1 MVGKDARSWF
11 MEFSQALSTEM
22 ELSELSDLMLTFTVQ
37 QAQADGGSLLLLD
50 EAKGELIPKAS
61 LGLVPGQV
69 PVKLGQGIVGW
80 VAEQNE
86 PLLIVA
92 GEPEALFGQELQDN
106 ELSSILCLPLYG
118 RGKVIGVLSLTR
130 QAESAPF
137 ARSQLETLSLL
148 SGQAAA
154 AIEKAHLYEQTKRRL
169 LESNALFEIGK
180 GLTSVLQLDELLQLI
195 VDSVMRVIPDANK
208 SVIHILDPAGE
219 KLLAKASSEGKL
231 AAGAERP
238 LHVGEGIAG
247 WAVQQ
252 REAVYVPNIDN
263 DPHFVTLR
271 PEATYKSLLV
281 VPLMVGDKVFGTLSL
296 DSNGVDAFTPDDER
310 LLATLASQAAI
321 AVENAQLYEEI
332 RRFNLELEQRIQE
345 RTRELAEEKERM
357 EALYAIARE
366 LSASL
371 DIDKVLERA
380 LTKVSEA
387 VGAKQGSV
395 LLLDRASDTLIRR
408 AVLERDKPLLQNGE
422 VTPFKPGVGLAGW
435 VLEHVQPMLLGDVTR
450 DERWLPDWSEET
462 EIRSLIA
469 VPLAVEGGDVYGVLI
484 VSDNQVDYF
493 TEAHLKL
500 VLAAA
505 SQVAT
510 ALDNATLYQYVSE
523 QAVLLGQALRSQ
535 QEETSKSEAI
545 LQSIADGVVVNDA
558 HGVILLVNSAAEH
571 ILGWSAESVL
581 GQDVR
586 TVFEVFS
593 PGGREEALAGIESLM
608 ASAVSPDFK
617 SETIQT
623 MLETADR
630 VVSAHLAPVVAQ
642 SDEFLGIVTVFRD
655 ITKEAEADRAKRKF
669 ITGISHELRTPMT
682 SVKGYTDLLYKGRVG
697 DINKEQRKF
706 LYTIKSN
713 ADRLAALINDL
724 IDLAQLEEGPGKL
737 DLRPLQMEQMIRE
750 ATSLWRRPIEEK
762 GLTLEVDV
770 AEGLPDVRGDRE
782 RIAQVLANLLSN
794 AYQYTLPGGRIALS
808 VSLREDVLQVDVTDT
823 GIGIA
828 PEDQDRVFDRFYR
841 ADHPVV
847 QQESG
852 GAGLGLALAKM
863 FVEMQGGRIWVDSEL
878 GQGSTFSFILPTL
891 PSVLPPPVASL

>member
-1 MVGKDARSWF
+1 MVEKDARSWF
-11 MEFSQALSTEM
+11 MEFSQALLAET
-22 ELSELSDLMLTFTVQ
+22 ELSELSDLILTFTVK
-37 QAQADGGSLLLLD
+37 QAQADGGSLLRLD
-50 EAKGELIPKAS
+50 ETKGELIPKAS
-61 LGLVPGQV
+61 LGLIPRQV

-86 PLLIVA
+86 PLLVVA
-92 GEPEALFGQELQDN
+92 GAAEGPFRQELRDN
-106 ELSSILCLPLYG
+106 ELSSILCLPLSG
-118 RGKVIGVLSLTR
+118 RDKVIGVLSLSR
-130 QAESAPF
+130 QAERAPF

-180 GLTSVLQLDELLQLI
+180 GLTSILQLDELLQLI
-195 VDSVMRVIPDANK
+195 VDSVLRIIPDANK
-208 SVIHILDPAGE
+208 SVIHILDLAGE

-252 REAVYVPNIDN
+252 REAIYVPNIDN
-263 DPHFVTLR
+263 DPRFVTLS
-271 PEATYKSLLV
+271 PEAAYKSLLV
-281 VPLMVGDKVFGTLSL
+281 VPLMVGDKIFGTLSL
-296 DSNGVDAFTPDDER
+296 DSNEVDAFTPDDER

-332 RRFNLELEQRIQE
+332 RRFNLELEQRIRE

-380 LTKVSEA
+380 LTKVCEA
-387 VGAKQGSV
+387 VGAEQGSV
-395 LLLDRASDTLIRR
+395 QLLDRTSDTLIRR
-408 AVLERDKPLLQNGE
+408 AALGRGTPLLQDGE
-422 VTPFKPGVGLAGW
+422 VTPFKPDVGLVGW
-435 VLEHVQPMLLGDVTR
+435 VLKHIQPVVLGDVTR

-469 VPLAVEGGDVYGVLI
+469 APLAVEGGDVYGILI
-484 VSDNQVDYF
+484 VSDSRADHF
-493 TEAHLKL
+493 TDAHLKL

-510 ALDNATLYQYVSE
+510 AFNNATLYQYVSE
-523 QAVLLGQALRSQ
+523 QSVLLGQALRSQ

-558 HGVILLVNSAAEH
+558 HSVILLVNTAAEH
-571 ILGWSAESVL
+571 ILGRSAESVL

-593 PGGREEALAGIESLM
+593 PGGREEALTGIESLM
-608 ASAVSPDFK
+608 ASAVSADVK
-617 SETIQT
+617 AQTVQT
-623 MLETADR
+623 MLETANR
-630 VVSAHLAPVVAQ
+630 IVSAHLAPVVAQ
-642 SDEFLGIVTVFRD
+642 GDEFLGIVTVFRD
-655 ITKEAEADRAKRKF
+655 ITREAEADRAKREF

-682 SVKGYTDLLYKGRVG
+682 PIKGYTDLLHKGHVG
-697 DINKEQRKF
+697 DINEKQRKF
-706 LYTIKSN
+706 LSTIKSN
-713 ADRLAALINDL
+713 ADRLTALINDL
-724 IDLAQLEEGPGKL
+724 IDLAQLEEGPGKV
-737 DLRPLQMEQMIRE
+737 DLKPLQIEEIIRE
-750 ATSLWRRPIEEK
+750 AVDLWRQPTEEK

-770 AEGLPDVRGDRE
+770 AEGLPEVRGDRE
-782 RIAQVLANLLSN
+782 RIAQILASLLSN

-808 VSLREDVLQVDVTDT
+808 VSLGEDVLQVDVTDT

-828 PEDQDRVFDRFYR
+828 PEDQDKVFDRFYR
-841 ADHPVV
+841 ADDPVV
-847 QQESG
+847 QQESD

-863 FVEMQGGRIWVDSEL
+863 FVEMHGGRIWLDSEL
-878 GQGSTFSFILPTL
+878 GEGSTFSFTLPTL
-891 PSVLPPPVASL
+891 AVAGWT

>member
-1 MVGKDARSWF
+1 MVGKAR
-11 MEFSQALSTEM
+11 
-22 ELSELSDLMLTFTVQ
+22 
-37 QAQADGGSLLLLD
+37 
-50 EAKGELIPKAS
+50 
-61 LGLVPGQV
+61 
-69 PVKLGQGIVGW
+69 
-80 VAEQNE
+80 
-86 PLLIVA
+86 
-92 GEPEALFGQELQDN
+92 
-106 ELSSILCLPLYG
+106 
-118 RGKVIGVLSLTR
+118 
-130 QAESAPF
+130 
-137 ARSQLETLSLL
+137 
-148 SGQAAA
+148 
-154 AIEKAHLYEQTKRRL
+154 LYEQTKRRL
-169 LESNALFEIGK
+169 LESNVLFEIGK
-180 GLTSVLQLDELLQLI
+180 GLTAVLQLDELLQLI
-195 VDSVMRVIPDANK
+195 VDSVMRIIPEANK
-208 SVIHILDPAGE
+208 SVIHILDPAGAE
-219 KLLAKASSEGKL
+219 LLAKASSEGKL

-252 REAVYVPNIDN
+252 REAIYVPNIDN
-263 DPHFVTLR
+263 DPRFVTLS
-271 PEATYKSLLV
+271 PEAAYKSLLV

-296 DSNGVDAFTPDDER
+296 DSSEVGAFTSGDER

-345 RTRELAEEKERM
+345 RTRELAEEKERAQ
-357 EALYAIARE
+357 ALYAIARE

-371 DIDKVLERA
+371 DINRVLGRV

-408 AVLERDKPLLQNGE
+408 AVLGRDKPLSQDGE

-435 VLEHVQPMLLGDVTR
+435 VLEHVQPVILGDVTR
-450 DERWLPDWSEET
+450 DERWLPDRSEEA
-462 EIRSLIA
+462 EVRSLIA

-484 VSDNQVDYF
+484 VSDSQVGYF

-523 QAVLLGQALRSQ
+523 QAIMLGQALRSQ

-558 HGVILLVNSAAEH
+558 HGVILLVNTTAEH
-571 ILGWSAESVL
+571 ILGRSAKAVL

-608 ASAVSPDFK
+608 ASAASPDFQ
-617 SETIQT
+617 SGTVQT

-642 SDEFLGIVTVFRD
+642 GDEFLGIVTVFRD

-669 ITGISHELRTPMT
+669 IAGISHELRTPMT
-682 SVKGYTDLLYKGRVG
+682 SIKGYTDLIFKGLAG
-697 DINKEQRKF
+697 DINEEQRKF
-706 LYTIKSN
+706 LSTIKSN
-713 ADRLAALINDL
+713 ADRLTALIDDL
-724 IDLAQLEEGPGKL
+724 IDLAQLEEGPGRL
-737 DLRPLQMEQMIRE
+737 DLKPLQLEEIIRE
-750 ATSLWRRPIEEK
+750 AINLWRQPIEEK

-770 AEGLPDVRGDRE
+770 AEGLPEVRGDRE
-782 RIAQVLANLLSN
+782 RIARVLTNLLSN
-794 AYQYTLPGGRIALS
+794 AFQYTLPGGRIALS
-808 VSLREDVLQVDVTDT
+808 VSLGEGVLQVDVTDT

-847 QQESG
+847 QRESD

-863 FVEMQGGRIWVDSEL
+863 FVEMHGGRLWVDSEL
-878 GQGSTFSFILPTL
+878 GQGSTFSFTLPTL
-891 PSVLPPPVASL
+891 ASVLPSPAASP

>member
-1 MVGKDARSWF
+1 MAGKDDRSWF
-11 MEFSQALSTEM
+11 MEFSQALSTET
-22 ELSELSDLMLTFTVQ
+22 ELSELSGFILTFTVK
-37 QAQADGGSLLLLD
+37 QAQADGGSLLLFD
-50 EAKGELIPKAS
+50 EARGELIPKAS
-61 LGLVPGQV
+61 LGLGPRQV
-69 PVKLGQGIVGW
+69 SVKLGQGIAGW
-80 VAEQNE
+80 VTEQNE
-86 PLLIVA
+86 PLLAVA
-92 GEPEALFGQELQDN
+92 GETEGLFRQELQDN
-106 ELSSILCLPLYG
+106 GLSSMLCLPLSG
-118 RGKVIGVLSLTR
+118 RDKVIGVLSLTR

-137 ARSQLETLSLL
+137 AKSQLETLSLL
-148 SGQAAA
+148 SRQAAA

-195 VDSVMRVIPDANK
+195 VDSVMRVIPGANK
-208 SVIHILDPAGE
+208 SVIHILDLAGGR
-219 KLLAKASSEGKL
+219 LLAKASSEGKL

-238 LHVGEGIAG
+238 LRVGEGIAG
-247 WAVQQ
+247 WAVRQ
-252 REAVYVPNIDN
+252 REAIYVPNIDN
-263 DPHFVTLR
+263 DPRFVTLS
-271 PEATYKSLLV
+271 PEAVYKSLLV

-296 DSNGVDAFTPDDER
+296 DSSKVDAFTSDDER

-321 AVENAQLYEEI
+321 AVENAQLYEEV

-345 RTRELAEEKERM
+345 RTRELAEEKEKM
-357 EALYAIARE
+357 EVLYAVARE

-380 LTKVSEA
+380 LTKVGEA

-408 AVLERDKPLLQNGE
+408 AVLERDKPLPQEGE
-422 VTPFKPGVGLAGW
+422 VMPFKPGVGLAGW
-435 VLEHVQPMLLGDVTR
+435 VLEHVQPVVLGDVTR
-450 DERWLPDWSEET
+450 DERWLPDQPGESE
-462 EIRSLIA
+462 IHSLIA
-469 VPLAVEGGDVYGVLI
+469 VPLAIEGGDVYGVLM
-484 VSDNQVDYF
+484 VSDNRVDYF

-500 VLAAA
+500 VVAAA

-545 LQSIADGVVVNDA
+545 VQSIADGVVVNDA
-558 HGVILLVNSAAEH
+558 HGVILLVNTAAEQ
-571 ILGWSAESVL
+571 ILGRSAESVL

-593 PGGREEALAGIESLM
+593 PGGREKALSGIESLM
-608 ASAVSPDFK
+608 ASAASPDFK
-617 SETIQT
+617 SETVQT
-623 MLETADR
+623 MLETTDR
-630 VVSAHLAPVVAQ
+630 TVGAHLAPVVAQ
-642 SDEFLGIVTVFRD
+642 GDEFLGIVTVFRD

-682 SVKGYTDLLYKGRVG
+682 SVKGYTDLLCKGRVG
-697 DINKEQRKF
+697 DVNKEQQKF
-706 LYTIKSN
+706 LSAIKSN

-724 IDLAQLEEGPGKL
+724 IDLAQLEEGPGKM
-737 DLRPLQMEQMIRE
+737 DLKPLQMEEVIRE
-750 ATSLWRRPIEEK
+750 ATSLWRQPIEEK

-770 AEGLPDVRGDRE
+770 AEGLPEVRGDRE
-782 RIAQVLANLLSN
+782 RIVQVLANLLSN
-794 AYQYTLPGGRIALS
+794 ACQYTLSGGRIALS
-808 VSLREDVLQVDVTDT
+808 VSLAEETLRVDVTDT

-847 QQESG
+847 QQESD

-863 FVEMQGGRIWVDSEL
+863 FVEMHGGRIWVDSEL
-878 GQGSTFSFILPTL
+878 GRGSTFSFTLPTL
-891 PSVLPPPVASL
+891 AGAEGTKGFQ

>member
-1 MVGKDARSWF
+1 MPLRPPTCCAGSGSERLLSGALEDGIIALASLEWSRPPPPRKDKPMVGKDARSWF
-11 MEFSQALSTEM
+11 MEFSQALLAET
-22 ELSELSDLMLTFTVQ
+22 ELSELSDV
-37 QAQADGGSLLLLD
+37 
-50 EAKGELIPKAS
+50 
-61 LGLVPGQV
+61 
-69 PVKLGQGIVGW
+69 
-80 VAEQNE
+80 
-86 PLLIVA
+86 
-92 GEPEALFGQELQDN
+92 
-106 ELSSILCLPLYG
+106 
-118 RGKVIGVLSLTR
+118 
-130 QAESAPF
+130 
-137 ARSQLETLSLL
+137 
-148 SGQAAA
+148 
-154 AIEKAHLYEQTKRRL
+154 EKARLYEQTKRRL

-180 GLTSVLQLDELLQLI
+180 GLTSVLQLDELLQLV
-195 VDSVMRVIPDANK
+195 VDSVMRIIPDANK

-238 LHVGEGIAG
+238 LRVGEGIAG
-247 WAVQQ
+247 WAVRQ
-252 REAVYVPNIDN
+252 REAIYVPNIDN
-263 DPHFVTLR
+263 DPRFVALS
-271 PEATYKSLLV
+271 PEAAYKSLLV

-296 DSNGVDAFTPDDER
+296 DSSEVNAFTPDDER

-380 LTKVSEA
+380 LTTVSEA
-387 VGAKQGSV
+387 VGARQGSV
-395 LLLDRASDTLIRR
+395 LLLDRASNILIRR
-408 AVLERDKPLLQNGE
+408 AVLGRDKPLLQDGE

-435 VLEHVQPMLLGDVTR
+435 VLEHVQPVILGDVTR
-450 DERWLPDWSEET
+450 DERWLPDRSEET
-462 EIRSLIA
+462 EVRSLIA

-484 VSDNQVDYF
+484 VSDSRVDYF

-500 VLAAA
+500 LLAAA

-510 ALDNATLYQYVSE
+510 ALNNATLYQYVSE
-523 QAVLLGQALRSQ
+523 QAALLGQALRSQ

-545 LQSIADGVVVNDA
+545 VQSIADGVVVNDA
-558 HGVILLVNSAAEH
+558 HGVILLVNTAAEH
-571 ILGWSAESVL
+571 ILGRSAESVL

-593 PGGREEALAGIESLM
+593 PAGREEALAGIESLM
-608 ASAVSPDFK
+608 ASAVSPDCK
-617 SETIQT
+617 PETVQT

-630 VVSAHLAPVVAQ
+630 VVSAHLAPVVAKG
-642 SDEFLGIVTVFRD
+642 DEFLGIVTVFRD

-682 SVKGYTDLLYKGRVG
+682 SIKGYTDLLYKGLVG
-697 DINKEQRKF
+697 DVNEEQRKF
-706 LYTIKSN
+706 LSTIKSN
-713 ADRLAALINDL
+713 ADRLTALINDL

-737 DLRPLQMEQMIRE
+737 DLKPVQMEEIIRE
-750 ATSLWRRPIEEK
+750 AIDLWRRPIEEK

-770 AEGLPDVRGDRE
+770 AEGLPEVRGDRE
-782 RIAQVLANLLSN
+782 RIARVLTNLLSN

-808 VSLREDVLQVDVTDT
+808 VSPGEGVLRVDVTDT

-847 QQESG
+847 QQESD
-852 GAGLGLALAKM
+852 GAGLGLALARM
-863 FVEMQGGRIWVDSEL
+863 FVEMHGGRLWVDSEL
-878 GQGSTFSFILPTL
+878 GRGSTFSFTLPTL
-891 PSVLPPPVASL
+891 AVTERTEGTCADRGA

>member
-1 MVGKDARSWF
+1 MVQKDARSWF
-11 MEFSQALSTEM
+11 MELSQALLTET
-22 ELSELSDLMLTFTVQ
+22 ELSELSDLILTFTVK

-50 EAKGELIPKAS
+50 EAKGELITKAS
-61 LGLVPGQV
+61 LGLIPRQV
-69 PVKLGQGIVGW
+69 SVKLGQGIVGW

-86 PLLIVA
+86 PLLVA
-92 GEPEALFGQELQDN
+92 TGEQKGPFRQELQDN
-106 ELSSILCLPLYG
+106 GLSSILCLPLPG
-118 RGKVIGVLSLTR
+118 RDKVIGVLSLTR

-195 VDSVMRVIPDANK
+195 VDSVLRIIPDANK
-208 SVIHILDPAGE
+208 SVIHILDPTGE

-238 LHVGEGIAG
+238 LQVGEGIAG

-252 REAVYVPNIDN
+252 REAIYVPNIDN
-263 DPHFVTLR
+263 DTRFVTLS
-271 PEATYKSLLV
+271 PEAAYKSLLV

-296 DSNGVDAFTPDDER
+296 DSSEVDAFAPDDER

-380 LTKVSEA
+380 LTKVCEA
-387 VGAKQGSV
+387 VGAQQGSV
-395 LLLDRASDTLIRR
+395 LLLDRASDTLTRR
-408 AVLERDKPLLQNGE
+408 ITLGRGKPLLQDGE
-422 VTPFKPGVGLAGW
+422 VTPFKAGAGLAGW
-435 VLEHVQPMLLGDVTR
+435 VMEHVQPVVLGDVTR
-450 DERWLPDWSEET
+450 DERWLPDWLEET
-462 EIRSLIA
+462 ETRSLIA
-469 VPLAVEGGDVYGVLI
+469 APLAVEGGDVYGVLM
-484 VSDNQVDYF
+484 VSDSQVDYF

-510 ALDNATLYQYVSE
+510 AFNNATLYQYVSE
-523 QAVLLGQALRSQ
+523 QSALLGQALRSQ

-545 LQSIADGVVVNDA
+545 LQSIADGVIVNDA
-558 HGVILLVNSAAEH
+558 HGVILLVNTAAER
-571 ILGWSAESVL
+571 ILGQSAESVL

-586 TVFEVFS
+586 TAFEVFS
-593 PGGREEALAGIESLM
+593 PGGREEALTGIESLM
-608 ASAVSPDFK
+608 ASAVSTDIK
-617 SETIQT
+617 AQTAQT
-623 MLETADR
+623 MLETTNR
-630 VVSAHLAPVVAQ
+630 IVSAHLAPVVAQ
-642 SDEFLGIVTVFRD
+642 GDEFLGIVTVFRD
-655 ITKEAEADRAKRKF
+655 ITKETEADRTKRKF

-682 SVKGYTDLLYKGRVG
+682 PIKGYTDLLHKGLAG
-697 DINKEQRKF
+697 DINEEQRQF
-706 LYTIKSN
+706 LFTIKSN
-713 ADRLAALINDL
+713 ADRLTALINDL

-737 DLRPLQMEQMIRE
+737 DLKPLQIEEIIRE
-750 ATSLWRRPIEEK
+750 AVDLWRQPIEEK
-762 GLTLEVDV
+762 GLSLEVDV
-770 AEGLPDVRGDRE
+770 AEGLPEVRGDRE
-782 RIAQVLANLLSN
+782 RIAQILANLLSN

-808 VSLREDVLQVDVTDT
+808 VSSGQDVLQVDVTDT

-828 PEDQDRVFDRFYR
+828 PEDQAKVFDRFYR
-841 ADHPVV
+841 ADDPVV
-847 QQESG
+847 QQESD
-852 GAGLGLALAKM
+852 GAGLGLALARM
-863 FVEMQGGRIWVDSEL
+863 FVEMHGGRVWLDSEL
-878 GQGSTFSFILPTL
+878 GKGSTFSFTLPTL
-891 PSVLPPPVASL
+891 AVAEGT